1 MVNKAYAAIQIRR
14 FAGLDFFPHQLPEA
28 IVELVVAAMSA
39 ETEGICKAA
48 CDSILFDA
56 VKCPKPAEIRLAIK
70 SEFER
75 RRDTEVPWQPRP
87 NLCPACQSN
96 GYIED
101 GGVFKRCTRPS
112 DHGSRC
118 PNGIEFPDVLL
129 DLMNSPPGP
138 KPSIETR
145 IRNAVRMG
153 EILSR
158 S

>member
-56 VKCPKPAEIRLAIK
+56 LKCPKPAEIRLAIK
-70 SEFER
+70 SGFER
-75 RRDTEVPWQPRP
+75 RRDTEVPRQPRP
-87 NLCPACQSN
+87 SLCPTCQSN

-101 GGVFKRCTRPS
+101 GLVFNRCT
-112 DHGSRC
+112 HC
-118 PNGIEFPDVLL
+118 QNGIEFPDVLL

-138 KPSIETR
+138 RPSIESR